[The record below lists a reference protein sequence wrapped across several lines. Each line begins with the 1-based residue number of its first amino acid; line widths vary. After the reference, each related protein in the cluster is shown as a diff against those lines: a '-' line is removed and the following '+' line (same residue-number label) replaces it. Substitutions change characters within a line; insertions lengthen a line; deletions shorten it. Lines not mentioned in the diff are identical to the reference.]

1 MSMWKIANPTV
12 FMGLAGRILPWLAG
26 VTLVLFAI
34 GIYGSVIAPDDYQQG
49 ATVKIMFIHVPF
61 AWLGMAGWMVM
72 SASAIGVLVWRH
84 PLAEVAMK
92 AAAPIGATFTLLC
105 LVTGSLWGQPMWG
118 TWWVWD
124 ARLTSVLVLFLMYL
138 ALLALWHSVEDPGR
152 AAKICAVLVLVGAVN
167 IPIIKFSVEWWYT
180 LHQGESV
187 FRMGGS
193 TIDASM
199 LWPLLV
205 MALAFTGL
213 FFTLHLMAMRAE
225 ILRRRI
231 RTMRLMAAA
240 GVATTMAPAMPA
252 EA

>member
-1 MSMWKIANPTV
+1 MWKIANPTV